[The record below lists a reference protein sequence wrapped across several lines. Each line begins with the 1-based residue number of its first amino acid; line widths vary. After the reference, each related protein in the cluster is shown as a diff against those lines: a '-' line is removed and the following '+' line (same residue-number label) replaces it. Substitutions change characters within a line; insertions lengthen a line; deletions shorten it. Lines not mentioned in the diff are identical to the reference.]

1 MRRNSLSGGKR
12 KGRRTLK
19 HQNVRKSH
27 KRRTRV
33 KRKRR
38 RSRHR
43 GGYSGAGNMILTP
56 ATFSPTNAYPPNG
69 PVLVPSPGITK
80 VATKGG
86 DQQYYYQK
94 TIRL

>member
-12 KGRRTLK
+12 KRRRTLK
-19 HQNVRKSH
+19 HKRRKSHKSRKSH

-56 ATFSPTNAYPPNG
+56 ATFSPTNV
-69 PVLVPSPGITK
+69 PVGCPCVTPEGSKFPDPI
-80 VATKGG
+80 GG
-86 DQQYYYQK
+86 C
-94 TIRL
+94 RF